1 MKKLFCIALA
11 FFMVLSL
18 TACGSQRENLMED
31 ILPNISHAQGTTG
44 EEPEILD
51 FYMELFRTTH
61 AEDKNTLI
69 SPLSVLHALS
79 MTANGAKGKTLQ
91 QMEAVFGLNIDA
103 LNNAALN
110 TGDDTEELHLA
121 NSLWFR
127 NSTDFTINQDFLQS
141 NADFYGADVFK
152 APFNADTCRQV
163 NDWVKENTDG
173 MIPNILDQIPD
184 TAVMYLVNALA
195 FDAQWEEVYREWDIG
210 EGEFITQRGCLRT
223 VEMMHSEENRYF
235 EDAYGSG
242 FMKYYEGRRYAFV
255 GLLPQM
261 GTSLEEYLEVLDGE
275 YLHNLL
281 TGFDEAKVMVS
292 MPKFQVEYDVELSN
306 VLKEMG
312 MTDAFNA
319 ELADFSGIGHS
330 AMGKIFISRVLH
342 KTFMSVD
349 AQGTRAGAATIV
361 EAPAAGAFEPDF
373 YVIDLNRPFIYMLID
388 TETYLPLFVG
398 AMTDPVGAEVMP
410 IEETLS
416 EPPELS
422 VIWDGGS
429 AVFQSGN
436 YSWEG
441 PGINGQIQA
450 VVACGSHPL
459 DGFRKPEFTGVWG
472 DWLTL
477 SFPVAPDSIE
487 IVRWPGEDVGNM
499 DARGQKIEPEGICLP
514 LEEGDWVYQ
523 IVASWNRDGW
533 KGQAEY
539 HLYLSR

>member
-1 MKKLFCIALA
+1 MNKLICFMLA
-11 FFMVLSL
+11 VFMVLSL
-18 TACGSQRENLMED
+18 AGCGRQPENLMEE
-31 ILPNISHAQGTTG
+31 IQPNISHAQIPTG
-44 EEPEILD
+44 DEPAILD
-51 FYMELFRTTH
+51 FYMDLFRTTH
-61 AEDKNTLI
+61 VEDKNTLI

-79 MTANGAKGKTLQ
+79 MTANGAKGNTLQ

-127 NSTDFTINQDFLQS
+127 DSSDFTINQDFLQT

-195 FDAQWEEVYREWDIG
+195 FDALWEKVYREWDIR
-210 EGEFITQRGCLRT
+210 EGEFTTQRGYLRT

-235 EDAYGSG
+235 EDAYGCG

-255 GLLPQM
+255 GLLPKM

-281 TGFDEAKVMVS
+281 SAFDDAKVMVS

-306 VLKEMG
+306 VLKEIG

-388 TETYLPLFVG
+388 TETNLPLFVG

-416 EPPELS
+416 EPPELR
-422 VIWDGGS
+422 VIWDNGS
-429 AVFQSGN
+429 MAVKSGN

-441 PGINGQIQA
+441 PADNGQTQGVI
-450 VVACGSHPL
+450 ACGSHPL
-459 DGFRKPEFTGVWG
+459 DGFRKSDFVGVWG
-472 DWLTL
+472 DWLAL
-477 SFPVAPDSIE
+477 SFPVEPDSLE
-487 IVRWPGEDVGNM
+487 IIRWPGDAAGNV
-499 DARGQKIEPEGICLP
+499 DSHGQNVEPEGIYLP
-514 LEEGDWVYQ
+514 LEEGEWVYQ
-523 IVASWNRDGW
+523 IVASWNREGW

-539 HLYLSR
+539 HLYICR